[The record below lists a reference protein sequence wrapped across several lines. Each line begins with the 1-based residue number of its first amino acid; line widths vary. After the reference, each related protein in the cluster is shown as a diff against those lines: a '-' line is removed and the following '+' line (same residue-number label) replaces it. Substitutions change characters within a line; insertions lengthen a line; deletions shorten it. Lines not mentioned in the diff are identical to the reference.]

1 MEAITN
7 QPKEKVFSRYQV
19 FLIAILAILHFTIVL
34 DFMVLSPL
42 SAILLVKLHVNTYQ
56 FGMVVS
62 AYAFSAG
69 ISGLLAAG
77 FADKFDR
84 KKMLLFFFSGFILG
98 TVLCAIAPDYHFLLI
113 ARIITGLFGGVISS
127 VSFAIIAD
135 LFKMEVRGRV
145 MGFVQM
151 SFAASQILGI
161 PVGLY
166 LANHFGWHS
175 PFWMISVFGFIVA
188 IVIIIYMKP
197 VTGHLLTK
205 PANPFLHLAK
215 TVSTPRY
222 LLAFGA
228 TTLLAT
234 GGFML
239 MPFGS
244 AFTVHNLHIS
254 LDDLPFLYLVTGISA
269 ILFGPLIG
277 KMSDKIG
284 KYTVFVIGSLITIA
298 MVVIYTNLSPVSLW
312 VVILINVLLFLGVTS
327 RMISS
332 SALIMGIPELRD
344 RGAFMSI
351 NSSVQQIAGGIG
363 SAVAGLIV
371 VKTADERILHYNWLG
386 YVVVIAVLIVIG
398 MMYLV
403 NRSVQQKK
411 QVVKDVMP
419 ASEMLTDTAT

>member
-1 MEAITN
+1 MKPMAGKAK
-7 QPKEKVFSRYQV
+7 QRVFSPYQAFV
-19 FLIAILAILHFTIVL
+19 IAILAILQFTIVL

-42 SAILLVKLHVNTYQ
+42 GAILLDKLHINTSQ
-56 FGMVVS
+56 FGLVVS

-69 ISGLLAAG
+69 GSGLLAAG

-84 KKMLLFFFSGFILG
+84 KKMLLFFYTGFILG
-98 TVLCAIAPDYHFLLI
+98 TVLCAIAPNYHFLLI
-113 ARIITGLFGGVISS
+113 ARIITGLFGGVVGS

-151 SFAASQILGI
+151 SFAASQVLGI

-166 LANHFGWHS
+166 LATHLGWHS
-175 PFWMISVFGFIVA
+175 PFWMISGFGFIVGV
-188 IVIIIYMKP
+188 VILIYLRP
-197 VTGHLLTK
+197 VTGHLGAK

-215 TVSTPRY
+215 TLSTPRY
-222 LLAFGA
+222 LLAFA
-228 TTLLAT
+228 TTTLLAT

-239 MPFGS
+239 MPFAS
-244 AFTVHNLHIS
+244 AFTVHNLNIT

-277 KMSDKIG
+277 KMSDKFG
-284 KYTVFVIGSLITIA
+284 KYTVFFIGSLITII
-298 MVVIYTNLSPVSLW
+298 MVVIYTNLGPVSLW
-312 VVILINVLLFLGVTS
+312 LLMLINVLLFLGVTS

-332 SALIMGIPELRD
+332 SALIMGIPDLRD

-371 VKTADERILHYNWLG
+371 VQTASGKILHYNWLG
-386 YVVVIAVLIVIG
+386 YVVIAAVLIVLSL
-398 MMYLV
+398 MYLV
-403 NRSVQQKK
+403 NRSIQQKK
-411 QVVKDVMP
+411 QVTKEAMP
-419 ASEMLTDTAT
+419 SNEILTGPAT